1 MSRGINKVILIGT
14 LGRDPE
20 VRYAANGNAIANLS
34 VATSEQWNDR
44 QTGERQERTEWHR
57 VVLFGKVAEVAAQ
70 YLRKGSQ
77 VYLEGRLQ
85 TRKWTDQNGM
95 DRYTTEVVIDQ
106 RGTMQM
112 LDRRPQGGDA
122 PFDQQSGQGGWQQP
136 GPTGVAQQAGGF
148 GGGQGAPQQ
157 NPSQSGGYGGP
168 APQQGNAPVGG
179 GASAPQPA
187 GGAGA
192 PSPAEMPFDDDDVP
206 F

>member
-122 PFDQQSGQGGWQQP
+122 PFDQPPGQGGWQQP
-136 GPTGVAQQAGGF
+136 GPAGGAQQAGGF
-148 GGGQGAPQQ
+148 GGGQSAPQQ
-157 NPSQSGGYGGP
+157 SPPRQGGYGGP
-168 APQQGNAPVGG
+168 ASQQGNAPVGG
-179 GASAPQPA
+179 GASTQPSA

-192 PSPAEMPFDDDDVP
+192 PSPAEVPFDDDDVP

>member
-34 VATSEQWNDR
+34 VATSEQWTDR
-44 QTGERQERTEWHR
+44 NTGQRQERTEWHR
-57 VVLFGKVAEVAAQ
+57 VVLFGKVAEIAGQ

-85 TRKWTDQNGM
+85 TRKWTDQNGQ
-95 DRYTTEVVIDQ
+95 DRWSTEVVVDQ

-112 LDRRPQGGDA
+112 LDRR
-122 PFDQQSGQGGWQQP
+122 GQGGGDVPFNGGGQP
-136 GPTGVAQQAGGF
+136 AQSNTGF
-148 GGGQGAPQQ
+148 GGPAAAPEQAAIGGAPQGDTAAQ
-157 NPSQSGGYGGP
+157 
-168 APQQGNAPVGG
+168 PQKGF
-179 GASAPQPA
+179 

-192 PSPAEMPFDDDDVP
+192 PSPAAVDFDDDDVP

>member
-34 VATSEQWNDR
+34 VATSEQWTDR
-44 QTGERQERTEWHR
+44 NTGQRQERTEWHR
-57 VVLFGKVAEVAAQ
+57 VVLFGKVAEIAGQ

-85 TRKWTDQNGM
+85 TRKWTDQNGQ
-95 DRYTTEVVIDQ
+95 DRWTTEVVVDQ

-112 LDRRPQGGDA
+112 LDRRSQSGGDA
-122 PFDQQSGQGGWQQP
+122 PFD
-136 GPTGVAQQAGGF
+136 
-148 GGGQGAPQQ
+148 
-157 NPSQSGGYGGP
+157 NGGYGQP
-168 APQQGNAPVGG
+168 AAQQNRDFGAPATAASEQPAIG
-179 GASAPQPA
+179 GASQRAPAEQPHKGF

-192 PSPAEMPFDDDDVP
+192 PTPAAVDFDDDDVP

>member
-44 QTGERQERTEWHR
+44 NTGERQERTEWHR
-57 VVLFGKVAEVAAQ
+57 VVIFGKLAEIAGQ

-85 TRKWTDQNGM
+85 TRKWTDQNGQ
-95 DRYTTEVVIDQ
+95 DRWTTEVVIDQ

-112 LDRRPQGGDA
+112 LDRRNTGDTAFENGQPAQRGFGAQPQSSPA
-122 PFDQQSGQGGWQQP
+122 AVPTQTQQQP
-136 GPTGVAQQAGGF
+136 AIGGSQPQSSTQQ
-148 GGGQGAPQQ
+148 
-157 NPSQSGGYGGP
+157 
-168 APQQGNAPVGG
+168 
-179 GASAPQPA
+179 QPA
-187 GGAGA
+187 WS
-192 PSPAEMPFDDDDVP
+192 SPAATDFDDDDVP

>member
-34 VATSEQWNDR
+34 VATSEQWTDR
-44 QTGERQERTEWHR
+44 NTGQRQERTEWHR
-57 VVLFGKVAEVAAQ
+57 VVLFGKVAEIAGQ

-85 TRKWTDQNGM
+85 TRKWTDQNGQ
-95 DRYTTEVVIDQ
+95 DRWTTEVVVDQ

-112 LDRRPQGGDA
+112 LDRRGTGGGEA
-122 PFDQQSGQGGWQQP
+122 PFDGEGY
-136 GPTGVAQQAGGF
+136 AQQGSPA
-148 GGGQGAPQQ
+148 AP
-157 NPSQSGGYGGP
+157 G
-168 APQQGNAPVGG
+168 GNAPM
-179 GASAPQPA
+179 GASPAPNPPAQPA
-187 GGAGA
+187 PVSGAGA
-192 PSPAEMPFDDDDVP
+192 PTPAAVDFDDDDVP